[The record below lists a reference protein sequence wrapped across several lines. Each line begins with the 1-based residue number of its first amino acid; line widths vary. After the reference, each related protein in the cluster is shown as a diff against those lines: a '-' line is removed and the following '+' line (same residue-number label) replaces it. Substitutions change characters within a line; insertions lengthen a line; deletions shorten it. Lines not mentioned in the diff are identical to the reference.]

1 MSAPLYN
8 KLKEY
13 SEKKVYPFHMP
24 GHKMGKGIAME
35 NVFSL
40 DITEIYGFDNLH
52 QAGGVIKEA
61 EDLCAKAFGADES
74 FFLINGSS
82 CGIIGAIMAFCG
94 DEKVIVGRN
103 CHKSVFDGIMLS
115 GAEPLYLMP
124 KVIEGYNILGSIT
137 PESVLTMCKEH
148 SDAKA
153 VIIVSPTYEGVV
165 SDIKEIS
172 NIVHKQGMLLIVDEA
187 HGAHFNFNEFFPKS
201 AVELGA
207 DIVIQSVHKT
217 LPCPTQTAL
226 LHVCGKNLD
235 ITRLKKCLSITQS
248 SSPSYILMS
257 AIDKCREYIT
267 SGAGKEDFIEY
278 SKNLAWLRQE
288 LSSVTEFKLLYE
300 GDKNIFDYDKSKIV
314 LFSQRMNCVEV
325 GNILRR
331 EYNIELEMACA
342 DYLIAMTS
350 VCDKKEDFEYL
361 AKALYE
367 VSVKEEKDKGTYSD
381 ENEAKSFRIIADTAY
396 PLPQVCV
403 LPKVA
408 FNSESVVCPLK
419 ESVGKISAE
428 FVIPYPPGIPVIA
441 HGERISEEIIS
452 ILEYLKKYNIN
463 MVGIEDITLE
473 KIRVLK

>member
-1 MSAPLYN
+1 MSAPLYD

-13 SEKKVYPFHMP
+13 SEKRVYPFHMP

-40 DITEIYGFDNLH
+40 DITEIHDFDNLH
-52 QAGGVIKEA
+52 QAGGIIKVA
-61 EDLCAKAFGADES
+61 EDLCAKVFGAKES

-82 CGIIGAIMAFCG
+82 CGIIGTIMAFCSN
-94 DEKVIVGRN
+94 EKVIVGRN
-103 CHKSVFDGIMLS
+103 CHKSVFDGIMIS
-115 GAEPLYLMP
+115 GAEPVYLMP
-124 KVIEGYNILGSIT
+124 KVIEGYNILGAIA
-137 PESVLTMCKEH
+137 PESVLTMCKKH

-165 SDIKEIS
+165 SDIKEIAT
-172 NIVHKQGMLLIVDEA
+172 IVHKQGMLLIVDEA
-187 HGAHFNFNEFFPKS
+187 HGAHFNFSEFFPKS

-226 LHVCGKNLD
+226 LHVCGGNLD
-235 ITRLKKCLSITQS
+235 IARLKKCLSITQS

-267 SGAGKEDFIEY
+267 SSAGKEDFIEY

-288 LSSVTEFKLLYE
+288 LSSATGFKLLCE
-300 GDKNIFDYDKSKIV
+300 GDKNVFDYDKGKIV
-314 LFSQRMNCVEV
+314 LFSQGMNCVEV

-331 EYNIELEMACA
+331 EYNIELEMECA

-361 AKALYE
+361 AKALHE
-367 VSVKEEKDKGTYSD
+367 VSAKEDKGTYGD
-381 ENEAKSFRIIADTAY
+381 VKEAKNFRIITDTMY

-419 ESVGKISAE
+419 ESAGKISAE

-441 HGERISEEIIS
+441 HGEKISEEIIS
-452 ILEYLKKYNIN
+452 ILEYFKKYNIN